1 MSLLRYWP
9 TADEINACIKHEA
22 EGAHDAVLL
31 AVHRPSPLSY
41 KLISSGEKFDAS
53 EEELFEYLITGD
65 VPSGAHVVPITGT
78 SGVGKSHMVR
88 ILNARLQNLN
98 EDGRYVVIRIPKSA
112 SLRKVV
118 ELILQKLPE
127 DEYAQV
133 ERNSRRR

>member
-1 MSLLRYWP
+1 MSLLQYWP
-9 TADEINACIKHEA
+9 VAEEINACIKHEA

-53 EEELFEYLITGD
+53 EEELFKYLVSED
-65 VPSGAHVVPITGT
+65 VPSGTHVVPITGS

-88 ILNARLQNLN
+88 ILNARLQSIN

-112 SLRKVV
+112 SLRRVV
-118 ELILQKLPE
+118 ELILEKLPE
-127 DEYAQV
+127 EEYAQV
-133 ERNSRRR
+133 RA